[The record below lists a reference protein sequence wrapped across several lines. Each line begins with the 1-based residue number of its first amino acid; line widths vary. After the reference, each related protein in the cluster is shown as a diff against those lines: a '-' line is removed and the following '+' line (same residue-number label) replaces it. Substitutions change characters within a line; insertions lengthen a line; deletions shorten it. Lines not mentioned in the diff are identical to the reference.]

1 MSTKRTEKVIGV
13 IEEPKGS
20 GKFYVRVYY
29 AGVRYKRRA
38 ASRSHARELR
48 EEIRVAIRRGE
59 WPPRPKKKLILFDD
73 LLTAYREEKRRE
85 GKAVMDGEI
94 GYKRL
99 LGRFSGRR
107 ADSLTTREMK
117 EWRDE
122 LLPGHTPATVNRH
135 LTLLRAILRMAL
147 RDRLLDPSALP
158 EIEPLKENNER
169 VRYLSE
175 DEEQRLTD
183 ALPPLLRPLVLV
195 GIHTGMR
202 RGELLSLTWDDVD
215 LLGGSVLVRK
225 SKSGEGRRIPM
236 SATARR
242 TFGALFETRRERMH
256 SPVIRQ
262 SEAARRVFTAPRGGY
277 LVNLNRA
284 WYRAI
289 KVARL
294 DGLRFHDLRHTFAS
308 RLAMSGVDLFRV
320 QTLMGHKSSRM
331 TVRYAHLSPEHLRA
345 AVAKLDSPG
354 PKPWANTSTEAIN
367 RQRAAG
373 QSTGQS

>member
-1 MSTKRTEKVIGV
+1 
-13 IEEPKGS
+13 
-20 GKFYVRVYY
+20 
-29 AGVRYKRRA
+29 
-38 ASRSHARELR
+38 
-48 EEIRVAIRRGE
+48 
-59 WPPRPKKKLILFDD
+59 
-73 LLTAYREEKRRE
+73 
-85 GKAVMDGEI
+85 
-94 GYKRL
+94 
-99 LGRFSGRR
+99 
-107 ADSLTTREMK
+107 
-117 EWRDE
+117 
-122 LLPGHTPATVNRH
+122 
-135 LTLLRAILRMAL
+135 
-147 RDRLLDPSALP
+147 
-158 EIEPLKENNER
+158 
-169 VRYLSE
+169 
-175 DEEQRLTD
+175 
-183 ALPPLLRPLVLV
+183 
-195 GIHTGMR
+195 
-202 RGELLSLTWDDVD
+202 
-215 LLGGSVLVRK
+215 
-225 SKSGEGRRIPM
+225 M
-236 SATARR
+236 SATARS
-242 TFGALFETRRERMH
+242 TLGALFDARRERMH
-256 SPVIRQ
+256 SQVIRQ